1 MEIEK
6 QRKNIF
12 KAKSK
17 LTKPKSKP
25 KKQRKNISTS
35 KKPKPKKHI
44 KTFDEYFEECIKNK
58 TIPADTPPY
67 LKRLSNALLKEYK
80 QGIKK
85 EKSALDNFAEK
96 YTIDGEPG
104 VTPIDYFVNKLTQDF
119 FLEINTILK
128 PVLC

>member
-1 MEIEK
+1 MSILRSVLKTK
-6 QRKNIF
+6 QFLLI
-12 KAKSK
+12 
-17 LTKPKSKP
+17 LPH
-25 KKQRKNISTS
+25 IS
-35 KKPKPKKHI
+35 
-44 KTFDEYFEECIKNK
+44 
-58 TIPADTPPY
+58 
-67 LKRLSNALLKEYK
+67 KRLSNALLKEYK

-119 FLEINTILK
+119 FLEINAILK